1 MVNYQED
8 SNGKGCTSEIMIVCG
23 DGFSDNL
30 GGIDRVIGDD
40 DDNDDSVYKF

>member
-8 SNGKGCTSEIMIVCG
+8 GNGKGYASEIYG

-40 DDNDDSVYKF
+40 DDGVYKF